1 MTDKHNEPGD
11 MEFNLD
17 YLCHP
22 GCIAQE
28 CVAEQLHYRRLD
40 RARIEQ
46 LEAALQTLCY
56 HWDQMLNNL
65 DDGEEFE
72 AREAARAALGQE
84 KAE

>member
-1 MTDKHNEPGD
+1 MRDTGD
-11 MEFNLD
+11 ENQPRKEVWSLKIRLREEGVGFGPAA
-17 YLCHP
+17 LC
-22 GCIAQE
+22 QE
-28 CVAEQLHYRRLD
+28 ALQY
-40 RARIEQ
+40 IEQ